1 MHVTIV
7 AGDTV
12 EAMNR
17 PVLEVTAMGRPHVGY
32 VPITLLG

>member
-1 MHVTIV
+1 MHFTIV

-17 PVLEVTAMGRPHVGY
+17 PVLEVTAMGRPHAGY
-32 VPITLLG
+32 IPITLLG